1 MSVFIIRFLPVII
14 FLLLLLMWFLL
25 TRRSRK
31 ENNSQKAPW
40 FIFIIVSIIAFG
52 LVLVLFRFI
61 QFGEEP
67 GGKYI
72 PPKLTEEGI
81 EPGHVER

>member
-1 MSVFIIRFLPVII
+1 MSVFIIRFLPIII
-14 FLLLLLMWFLL
+14 FLLLLLLWFLF
-25 TRRSRK
+25 TRKSK
-31 ENNSQKAPW
+31 NEKGEQKAPW
-40 FIFIIVSIIAFG
+40 FIFIIIAIIAFG
-52 LVLVLFRFI
+52 IILVSFRFI

-72 PPKLTEEGI
+72 PPKLTEDGI

>member
-1 MSVFIIRFLPVII
+1 MSVFIIRFLPIII
-14 FLLLLLMWFLL
+14 FLILILVWFLL
-25 TRRSRK
+25 TRKSNK
-31 ENNSQKAPW
+31 ENRVQKAPW
-40 FIFIIVSIIAFG
+40 FIFIIISIITFG
-52 LVLVLFRFI
+52 LVLILFRFI

>member
-1 MSVFIIRFLPVII
+1 MSVFIIRFASNY
-14 FLLLLLMWFLL
+14 FLLLLLIWFLL
-25 TRRSRK
+25 TRK
-31 ENNSQKAPW
+31 VEKK
-40 FIFIIVSIIAFG
+40 IILKKLLVYFNCLHYAFG
-52 LVLVLFRFI
+52 LVLVVFRFI

>member
-14 FLLLLLMWFLL
+14 FIFLILCWYLLA
-25 TRRSRK
+25 RSK
-31 ENNSQKAPW
+31 SKDTDLKKAPW
-40 FIFIIVSIIAFG
+40 FIFIIIAIIVFG
-52 LVLVLFRFI
+52 LTLVLFRFI
-61 QFGEEP
+61 QFGEPP

-72 PPKLTEEGI
+72 PPKVTEDGI

>member
-1 MSVFIIRFLPVII
+1 MINKSFKLII
-14 FLLLLLMWFLL
+14 
-25 TRRSRK
+25 
-31 ENNSQKAPW
+31 
-40 FIFIIVSIIAFG
+40 IIVSIIAFG
-52 LVLVLFRFI
+52 LVLVVFRFI